1 MDGQPA
7 MHHTIFETPVV
18 NTLMRGLSRAG
29 LKLMGWRT
37 EGMTPEQI
45 AAYPKFVLIAAPH
58 TSNWDFPITLMVC
71 FVLRLKVYWMA
82 KASLFAWPIRWLSRW
97 LGGIAIDRSASNNTV
112 QNTVAAFAARERLAV
127 IVAPEGTR
135 GKVTHWKTGF
145 YHMAH
150 GAGVPIAL
158 AYLDFRHKAG
168 GIGRMFHTT
177 GDIAADMAEI
187 QQFYSGITGKNRDQF
202 DASTVKRR

>member
-1 MDGQPA
+1 MQR
-7 MHHTIFETPVV
+7 TIFETPVI
-18 NTLMRGLSRAG
+18 NTLMRAISGMVMRLG
-29 LKLMGWRT
+29 GWRT

-45 AAYPKFVLIAAPH
+45 ASYPKYVLIAAPH
-58 TSNWDFPITLMVC
+58 TSNWDFPVTLMVC
-71 FVLRLKVYWMA
+71 FQLHLKVYWMA
-82 KASLFAWPIRWLSRW
+82 KASLFAWPIGWLSRW

-112 QNTVAAFAARERLAV
+112 QNTINAFNARERLAV

-158 AYLDFRHKAG
+158 AYLDFARKRG
-168 GIGRMFHTT
+168 GIGRMFVTS
-177 GDIAADMAEI
+177 GDIEADMAEI

-202 DASTVKRR
+202 TADTVRRG

>member
-1 MDGQPA
+1 

-18 NTLMRGLSRAG
+18 NSAMRGLSQLILRAS
-29 LKLMGWRT
+29 GWRA
-37 EGMTPEQI
+37 EGMSPSEI
-45 AAYPKFVLIAAPH
+45 EAYPKFILIAAPH

-82 KASLFAWPIRWLSRW
+82 KASLFGWSTGWLARW
-97 LGGIAIDRSASNNTV
+97 LGGIPIDRSASNNTV
-112 QNTVAAFAARERLAV
+112 QNTIAAFAARERLAV

-158 AYLDFRHKAG
+158 AYLDFKHKAG

-177 GDIAADMAEI
+177 GDIAADMLEI

-202 DASTVKRR
+202 DAATVKRR

>member
-1 MDGQPA
+1 
-7 MHHTIFETPVV
+7 MHHTIFETPII
-18 NTLMRGLSRAG
+18 NRIMRAMSHASMRAT
-29 LKLMGWRT
+29 GWRT
-37 EGMTPEQI
+37 EGMTPDEIEQ
-45 AAYPKFVLIAAPH
+45 YPKFILIAAPH
-58 TSNWDFPITLMVC
+58 TSNWDFPITLMLC
-71 FVLRLKVYWMA
+71 FVLRLRVYWMA
-82 KASLFAWPIRWLSRW
+82 KASLFRWPLGYLSRW

-112 QNTVAAFAARERLAV
+112 QNTIAAFGARERLAI

-158 AYLDFRHKAG
+158 AYLDFKHKTG
-168 GIGRMFHTT
+168 GIGRMFMPT
-177 GDIAADMAEI
+177 GDIGADMAEI
-187 QQFYSGITGKNRDQF
+187 QQFYAGITGKNSDQF

>member
-1 MDGQPA
+1 
-7 MHHTIFETPVV
+7 MHHTIFETPLI
-18 NTLMRGLSRAG
+18 NTLMRGISLGAMR
-29 LKLMGWRT
+29 LFGWRT
-37 EGMTPEQI
+37 EGMTPDEI
-45 AAYPKFVLIAAPH
+45 AAYPKYILIAAPH
-58 TSNWDFPITLMVC
+58 TSNWDFPVTLMVC
-71 FVLRLKVYWMA
+71 FTLRLKVYWMA

-97 LGGIAIDRSASNNTV
+97 LGGIPIDRSASNNTV
-112 QNTVAAFAARERLAV
+112 QNTIAAFAARERLAV

-158 AYLDFRHKAG
+158 AYLDFKHKSG
-168 GIGRMFHTT
+168 GIGRMFNTT
-177 GDIAADMAEI
+177 GDITADMAEI
-187 QQFYSGITGKNRDQF
+187 QKFYSGITGKNSDQF

>member
-1 MDGQPA
+1 
-7 MHHTIFETPVV
+7 MHHTIFETPIV
-18 NTLMRGLSRAG
+18 NTLMRTLSARGLR
-29 LKLMGWRT
+29 LMGWRT
-37 EGMTPEQI
+37 EGMTPEEI
-45 AAYPKFVLIAAPH
+45 AAHPKFILIAAPH

-82 KASLFAWPIRWLSRW
+82 KASLFSWYIGWLSRW
-97 LGGIAIDRSASNNTV
+97 LGGIPIDRSAKNNTV
-112 QNTVAAFAARERLAV
+112 QNTVAAFAGRERLAV

-158 AYLDFRHKAG
+158 AYLDFKHKAG
-168 GIGRMFHTT
+168 GIGKMFITT
-177 GDIAADMAEI
+177 GDIEADMAEI
-187 QQFYSGITGKNRDQF
+187 QQFYAGITGKNSDQF

>member
-1 MDGQPA
+1 MQ
-7 MHHTIFETPVV
+7 HTIFETPVI
-18 NTLMRGLSRAG
+18 NPLMRGISRLTLRA
-29 LKLMGWRT
+29 LGWRT

-45 AAYPKFVLIAAPH
+45 AAHPKYVLIAAPH
-58 TSNWDFPITLMVC
+58 TSNWDFPMTLMVC
-71 FVLRLKVYWMA
+71 FALRLKVYWMA
-82 KASLFAWPIRWLSRW
+82 KASLFAWPIGWLSRF

-112 QNTVAAFAARERLAV
+112 QNTIDAFAARARLAV

-158 AYLDFRHKAG
+158 AYLDFARKRG
-168 GIGRMFHTT
+168 GIGRMFITS
-177 GDIAADMAEI
+177 GDIGADMAEI
-187 QQFYSGITGKNRDQF
+187 QAFYSGITGKNPHQF
-202 DASTVKRR
+202 DPDTVKRG

>member
-1 MDGQPA
+1 

-18 NTLMRGLSRAG
+18 NTAMRALSQAG
-29 LKLMGWRT
+29 LKCLGWRT
-37 EGMTPEQI
+37 EGLTAQQI
-45 AAYPKFVLIAAPH
+45 AAHPKFVLIAAPH

-82 KASLFAWPIRWLSRW
+82 KASLFKWQIGWLSRW

-112 QNTVAAFAARERLAV
+112 QNTIAAFAARERLAV
-127 IVAPEGTR
+127 MVAPEGTR
-135 GKVTHWKTGF
+135 GKVTHWKSGF
-145 YHMAH
+145 YHIAH

-158 AYLDFRHKAG
+158 AYLDFKHKAG

-202 DASTVKRR
+202 DASTVKRRP